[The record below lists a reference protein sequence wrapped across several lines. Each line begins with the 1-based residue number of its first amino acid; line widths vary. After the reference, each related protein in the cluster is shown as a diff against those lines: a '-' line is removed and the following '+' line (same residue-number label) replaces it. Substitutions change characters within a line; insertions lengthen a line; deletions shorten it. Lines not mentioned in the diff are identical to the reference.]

1 MSQQSFVEY
10 YENFLAQPAN
20 SPLREALDATEAGEF
35 ARIAVEQ
42 GQTNGFDFNADD
54 VKAVMVSA
62 ERKVLGLS
70 TASPSVNIRSINSVN
85 GIKARP
91 ANRELSEDEL
101 ESVAGGLASST
112 VKETVMC
119 CW

>member
-10 YENFLAQPAN
+10 YESFLAQPGN
-20 SPLREALDATEAGEF
+20 SQLREALDATESGEF

-42 GQTNGFDFNADD
+42 GQSNGFEFNADD
-54 VKAVMVSA
+54 VKSVMVSA

-91 ANRELSEDEL
+91 ANRELSENEL
-101 ESVAGGLASST
+101 ESVAGGMASST

>member
-10 YENFLAQPAN
+10 YENFLGQPAN
-20 SPLREALDATEAGEF
+20 SPLREALDATEADEF

-42 GQTNGFDFNADD
+42 GQTNGFDFNTDD

-70 TASPSVNIRSINSVN
+70 TASPSVNIRSIDSVN

-91 ANRELSEDEL
+91 ANRELSENEL
-101 ESVAGGLASST
+101 ESVAGGMASSV

>member
-10 YENFLAQPAN
+10 YENFLGQPSN
-20 SPLREALDATEAGEF
+20 SQLREALDATEAGEF

-42 GQTNGFDFNADD
+42 GQSNGFDFNTDD

-62 ERKVLGLS
+62 EKKVLGLS

-91 ANRELSEDEL
+91 TNRELSENEL
-101 ESVAGGLASST
+101 ESVAGGLASSKVGDT
-112 VKETVMC
+112 IMC